1 MRALLRMNPRTV
13 LEEVHSSRKGSSIAK
28 EQTEIKISN
37 PFSYAYSSEDEKRK
51 AIFVRGKAKLLF
63 CFFGD
68 LGSFFILQINDQV
81 PDKDDG
87 EGNGLGDRDSYRHKM
102 IRLFARDDMKDI
114 DDGVVDEMVAHGH
127 IEVSGEFADES
138 ELEAH

>member
-1 MRALLRMNPRTV
+1 MQRFLNT
-13 LEEVHSSRKGSSIAK
+13 
-28 EQTEIKISN
+28 
-37 PFSYAYSSEDEKRK
+37 K
-51 AIFVRGKAKLLF
+51 ARLLF

-87 EGNGLGDRDSYRHKM
+87 EGNGLGDRDSYRHEM
-102 IRLFARDDMKDI
+102 VRFFGRDDMKDI
-114 DDGVVDEMVAHGH
+114 DDGVVDEMVTHGH
-127 IEVSGEFADES
+127 IEVSGEFADQS

>member
-1 MRALLRMNPRTV
+1 MRALLRMNPRTA
-13 LEEVHSSRKGSSIAK
+13 LEELHPSRKGSSIAK

-37 PFSYAYSSEDEKRK
+37 PFSYAYSSEYEKRK

-63 CFFGD
+63 CFFAY
-68 LGSFFILQINDQV
+68 LGGFLVFEINDQV

-102 IRLFARDDMKDI
+102 VRFFA
-114 DDGVVDEMVAHGH
+114 
-127 IEVSGEFADES
+127 
-138 ELEAH
+138 